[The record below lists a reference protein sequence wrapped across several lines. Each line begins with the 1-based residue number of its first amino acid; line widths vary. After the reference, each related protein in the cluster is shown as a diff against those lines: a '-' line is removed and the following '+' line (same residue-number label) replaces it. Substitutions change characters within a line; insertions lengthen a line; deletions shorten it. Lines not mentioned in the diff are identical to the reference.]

1 MGCAAGNGAN
11 EPRRHYR
18 TPMPLPFIGGAAS
31 LYLVTPLSG
40 RPSQQYVLAAIL
52 IGSGVVLSMAT
63 QLVRRGR
70 PLEVDEV
77 APIGVAPS

>member
-1 MGCAAGNGAN
+1 MCW
-11 EPRRHYR
+11 P
-18 TPMPLPFIGGAAS
+18 
-31 LYLVTPLSG
+31 
-40 RPSQQYVLAAIL
+40 AIL